1 MDDVT
6 KLLDG
11 SIDDVKTGLFGLNH
25 DDLLKLKAAEEAGKN
40 RKGVLDLIG
49 TALDEADAKRAG
61 GFTQNAPMTPAS
73 IAADFDNSAPANI
86 PPATTIDTSGA
97 PQQIVGDVD
106 LTNPAVDDN
115 PRAGT
120 TEDMNRIDFNDPYR
134 PGHEVVTEQLS
145 RG

>member
-6 KLLDG
+6 KLLEG
-11 SIDDVKTGLFGLNH
+11 GVDDVKAGLSGVSH

-40 RKGVLDLIG
+40 RKGVFDLIG
-49 TALDEADAKRAG
+49 AALDEADAKRAG
-61 GFTQNAPMTPAS
+61 GFTQNAPMTTAS
-73 IAADFDNSAPANI
+73 IAADFDNSGPANI

-106 LTNPAVDDN
+106 LHHPAVDNN

-120 TEDMNRIDFNDPYR
+120 TENMNRIDFNDPSR
-134 PGHEVVTEQLS
+134 PGHEVVAEQLS
-145 RG
+145 NG

>member
-11 SIDDVKTGLFGLNH
+11 STDDVKTGLAGQSH

-61 GFTQNAPMTPAS
+61 GFTQNEPMTTAS
-73 IAADFDNSAPANI
+73 IAADFDTSGPANI

-97 PQQIVGDVD
+97 PQQIVADVD
-106 LTNPAVDDN
+106 LTNPAVDNN

-145 RG
+145 RD